1 MADSTAAP
9 DQSRPANGPT
19 LPALPAPRRLLVG
32 AVALGLAL
40 GGLAVWRGH
49 PGLAAYA
56 WQVPT
61 ALVALV
67 LAGDLLGAL
76 RRGILGVDAI
86 ALLAVLAALALGQ
99 GLAGVIVALMASG
112 GAALEEFALG
122 RARADLAA
130 LLARA
135 PRIGHRMDGAGISD
149 IPIDDLRAGDRL
161 LVRAGEIVPVDGVLE
176 APALLDT
183 AALTGEAEPR
193 PAAAGETIA
202 SGVVNAGQ
210 PFALIARATAASST
224 YAAIVRLVA
233 AAERER
239 PPMVRLAD
247 QFALG
252 FLGVTLAL
260 AGAAWAVSGSP
271 LRAFAVLVVATPCP
285 LILAAPVALMA
296 GISRAARRGI
306 VVKGGG
312 ALERLARVRVGL
324 FDKTGTLTAGSPRL
338 LGVEAMPGFDPDL
351 VLGRAGALE
360 QASGHA
366 VAGAILAAARALD
379 QELPAPEAV
388 VEIPGG
394 GLSGIVAGMRV
405 AVGSAAM
412 LAEAGLLDPSR
423 PGDPARPPEAADSAR
438 PPEAADS
445 AKPPELAVGAAA
457 RLAAAATAVAWVAL
471 DGKLA
476 GALLLADPIRP
487 ETPRAL
493 AALRARGVTRLVMLS
508 GDRAAAAARVGAALG
523 LDAALGELSPAG
535 KIAAVRA
542 ERAHG
547 ATMMVG
553 DGIND
558 APALAAADLGIA
570 MGARGAAAAAEA
582 ASVVITVD
590 RLDRVAEAVG
600 IARRTRAIAL
610 QSILAGM
617 GLSGVAMIAAALG
630 ALPPVAGA
638 LLQEAIDVA
647 VILNALRVLGGGTGR
662 PLPDRGAVARL
673 DREHPGLRALLERMR
688 HAAGALD
695 RAARADP
702 PALDAAAI
710 APLRRIVVAF
720 AEQLLP
726 HQAAEEARLY
736 PVLARAL
743 GGRDPVGTLSRM
755 HDGIA
760 RDAAQLR
767 DLVAGMGPDGATPAE
782 AREAVRLLHA
792 LEAMLELH
800 LDAEE
805 ALVAAAEEPAAV
817 GRTRG

>member
-99 GLAGVIVALMASG
+99 GLAGAIVALMASG

-423 PGDPARPPEAADSAR
+423 PGDPARPPE
-438 PPEAADS
+438 
-445 AKPPELAVGAAA
+445 LAEGAAA

-547 ATMMVG
+547 ATVMVG

-600 IARRTRAIAL
+600 IARRARAIAL

-617 GLSGVAMIAAALG
+617 GLSGIAMIAAALG

-805 ALVAAAEEPAAV
+805 ALVAAAEEPAGV